1 MLQTSSQEVDY
12 NGSSWIDE
20 QIDGSD
26 GNEDSLLKVSLV
38 KNSSRKT
45 VTNAVRSEWDSI
57 MLGVSI
63 FLIEPPKRFHWPC
76 QPCKHSLISRT
87 LQGSRR
93 KENAKDVHRSRQ
105 WAKQESRKMHGLT
118 GRKVGG
124 IAVTGH
130 GNKTKTGGGSLRS
143 KASVNGSVSATA
155 LSNSVGKKP
164 LMTEGSVLARIG
176 RRDIE

>member
-63 FLIEPPKRFHWPC
+63 F
-76 QPCKHSLISRT
+76 
-87 LQGSRR
+87 
-93 KENAKDVHRSRQ
+93 
-105 WAKQESRKMHGLT
+105 
-118 GRKVGG
+118 
-124 IAVTGH
+124 
-130 GNKTKTGGGSLRS
+130 
-143 KASVNGSVSATA
+143 
-155 LSNSVGKKP
+155 
-164 LMTEGSVLARIG
+164 
-176 RRDIE
+176 

>member
-1 MLQTSSQEVDY
+1 VLQTSSQEVDY

-63 FLIEPPKRFHWPC
+63 FLIEPPKRFRWP
-76 QPCKHSLISRT
+76 L
-87 LQGSRR
+87 
-93 KENAKDVHRSRQ
+93 
-105 WAKQESRKMHGLT
+105 
-118 GRKVGG
+118 
-124 IAVTGH
+124 
-130 GNKTKTGGGSLRS
+130 
-143 KASVNGSVSATA
+143 SA
-155 LSNSVGKKP
+155 
-164 LMTEGSVLARIG
+164 M
-176 RRDIE
+176 

>member
-1 MLQTSSQEVDY
+1 VLQTSSQEVDY

-63 FLIEPPKRFHWPC
+63 FF
-76 QPCKHSLISRT
+76 
-87 LQGSRR
+87 
-93 KENAKDVHRSRQ
+93 D
-105 WAKQESRKMHGLT
+105 
-118 GRKVGG
+118 
-124 IAVTGH
+124 
-130 GNKTKTGGGSLRS
+130 
-143 KASVNGSVSATA
+143 
-155 LSNSVGKKP
+155 
-164 LMTEGSVLARIG
+164 
-176 RRDIE
+176 

>member
-63 FLIEPPKRFHWPC
+63 FLIEPPKRFRWP
-76 QPCKHSLISRT
+76 L
-87 LQGSRR
+87 
-93 KENAKDVHRSRQ
+93 
-105 WAKQESRKMHGLT
+105 
-118 GRKVGG
+118 
-124 IAVTGH
+124 
-130 GNKTKTGGGSLRS
+130 
-143 KASVNGSVSATA
+143 SA
-155 LSNSVGKKP
+155 
-164 LMTEGSVLARIG
+164 M
-176 RRDIE
+176 

>member
-38 KNSSRKT
+38 KNLSRKT

-63 FLIEPPKRFHWPC
+63 F
-76 QPCKHSLISRT
+76 
-87 LQGSRR
+87 
-93 KENAKDVHRSRQ
+93 
-105 WAKQESRKMHGLT
+105 
-118 GRKVGG
+118 
-124 IAVTGH
+124 
-130 GNKTKTGGGSLRS
+130 
-143 KASVNGSVSATA
+143 
-155 LSNSVGKKP
+155 
-164 LMTEGSVLARIG
+164 
-176 RRDIE
+176 